1 MKMKREERA
10 SGIFVASFFS
20 NFGEGWRKKYEDVV
34 FRAPSSSPS
43 SPLLRVLL
51 FCFQNYQVGTTTAS
65 GKTINNNFQTT
76 DRTIAQEYSKPAD
89 GDALLA
95 LHYCTHLFLGE
106 TCDFVICLRLSMTL
120 I

>member
-1 MKMKREERA
+1 MECPCIRGWNEGLLRAARQMKESWVRISLAEVQHYFELVSHFEERHERQFFLIGSPETETEIEIEMKMKREERA

-51 FCFQNYQVGTTTAS
+51 V
-65 GKTINNNFQTT
+65 
-76 DRTIAQEYSKPAD
+76 
-89 GDALLA
+89 
-95 LHYCTHLFLGE
+95 
-106 TCDFVICLRLSMTL
+106 
-120 I
+120 